1 MEKISE
7 QHLRIAKVL
16 KLKKKILSEI
26 EGFSNYLKEGL
37 KEVCCDDK
45 LFSEFFEKAAIE
57 EVKLISLKKFVN
69 DPSSFMKIIMKDP
82 AHDAII
88 YGLSDKHLNMFID
101 DNFKFVQNF
110 LAKTAHIEICDM
122 LIDYLSDGFF
132 EFNFV
137 NAFEEVL
144 YDKKIREESNVVVP

>member
-7 QHLRIAKVL
+7 QHLRIAKVQ

-26 EGFSNYLKEGL
+26 EAFSNYLKEGL

-69 DPSSFMKIIMKDP
+69 DPSSFMKVIMKDP
-82 AHDAII
+82 RHDVIV
-88 YGLSDKHLNMFID
+88 YGVSDRHLDMFID
-101 DNFKFVQNF
+101 DDFQFVQNF
-110 LAKTAHIEICDM
+110 LTKTAHIEICDM

-137 NAFEEVL
+137 SAFEEVL
-144 YDKKIREESNVVVP
+144 YDKKLKEMENVIIP

>member
-26 EGFSNYLKEGL
+26 EGFSNYFKEGL

-45 LFSEFFEKAAIE
+45 LFSEFFEKAVIE
-57 EVKLISLKKFVN
+57 EVKLISLKQFVN
-69 DPSSFMKIIMKDP
+69 DPSSFMKVIMKDP

-88 YGLSDKHLNMFID
+88 YGLSDKHLDMFID
-101 DNFKFVQNF
+101 NDFLFVQKF
-110 LAKTAHIEICDM
+110 LTQTAHIEMCDLM
-122 LIDYLSDGFF
+122 IEFLSDGFF

-144 YDKKIREESNVVVP
+144 YDKKIREESNVVIP